1 MYIVCYIDC
10 KLELYGVDFVMIKG
24 IVESYGIGKGV
35 MFIWDCYIILL
46 NNDYC

>member
-24 IVESYGIGKGV
+24 ISYGIGKGV
-35 MFIWDCYIILL
+35 VFIWDCYIILWD
-46 NNDYC
+46 NDYC